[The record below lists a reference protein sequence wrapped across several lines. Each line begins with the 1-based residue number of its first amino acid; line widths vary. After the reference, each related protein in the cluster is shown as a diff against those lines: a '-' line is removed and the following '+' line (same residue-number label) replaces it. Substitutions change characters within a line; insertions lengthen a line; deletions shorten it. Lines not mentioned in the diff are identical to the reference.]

1 MTTENDAS
9 EPLMA
14 DPFSSGGAPEEPLM
28 ADPFS
33 SNAGAAEVEGGAAI
47 GAELAR
53 LGEKYPRVVLVAAD
67 LGDSPLGSAFIR
79 RFPDRFFDFG
89 IAETNSMSAAAGMAA
104 SGLVPYVVQ
113 MAAFGAMKCAE
124 QIRTD
129 MAATRMPVR
138 IISAWSGL
146 MMGYFGTSHHA
157 VEDIAIARA
166 ITGLTI
172 VAPSDGNSM
181 RALLWSTVEHPGP
194 VFFRVGTGEERP
206 VHADV
211 PLIERGRFVRL
222 REGSDMTIIATG
234 VGVQAAVRAAAIL
247 AEEGIETVVY
257 DALYLK
263 PLDDAAVVDAARTTG
278 RILTVEEHKPIGG
291 LTSAVGEVLLR
302 HGLKV
307 DLASVTLPDEDLV
320 VAPPRELLKHYGI
333 THDGVADRAR
343 ELMSR

>member
-1 MTTENDAS
+1 MTTEIDAS
-9 EPLMA
+9 EPAMA
-14 DPFSSGGAPEEPLM
+14 DPFSSGGEAGEPAM

-33 SNAGAAEVEGGAAI
+33 SNAGAAEVEGGAAV
-47 GAELAR
+47 GAELVR
-53 LGEKYPRVVLVAAD
+53 LGEKHPHVVLVAAD

-104 SGLVPYVVQ
+104 SGLTPYVVQ

-129 MAATRMPVR
+129 MAATRVPVR

-166 ITGLTI
+166 ITGLDV

-181 RALLWSTVEHPGP
+181 RALLWATVDHPGP
-194 VFFRVGTGEERP
+194 VFFRVGTGEERQ
-206 VHADV
+206 VHAEV
-211 PLIERGRFVRL
+211 PVIERGRFVKL
-222 REGSDMTIIATG
+222 REGSDVTIIATG
-234 VGVQAAVRAAAIL
+234 VGVQAAVRAASTL
-247 AEEGIETVVY
+247 ADEGIEAEVY

-263 PLDDAAVVDAARTTG
+263 PLDEEAVVDAARTTG

-291 LTSAVGEVLLR
+291 LTSAVGEAVLR
-302 HGLKV
+302 HRLTV

-320 VAPPRELLKHYGI
+320 VATPRELLKKYGI
-333 THDGVADRAR
+333 THDGVADRVR
-343 ELMSR
+343 ELMDR

>member
-33 SNAGAAEVEGGAAI
+33 SNAGAAEVEGGAAV
-47 GAELAR
+47 GAELVR
-53 LGEKYPRVVLVAAD
+53 LGEKYPEVVLVAAD

-79 RFPDRFFDFG
+79 RFPERFFDFG

-104 SGLVPYVVQ
+104 SGLKPYVVQ

-129 MAATRMPVR
+129 MAATQVPVR

-166 ITGLTI
+166 ITGLTV

-181 RALLWSTVEHPGP
+181 RALLWSTVDHPGP

-206 VHADV
+206 VHAEV
-211 PLIERGRFVRL
+211 PVVELGRFVRL
-222 REGSDMTIIATG
+222 REGSDVTIVATG
-234 VGVQAAVRAAAIL
+234 VGVQAAVRAADAL
-247 AEEGIETVVY
+247 AEAGIEAEVY
-257 DALYLK
+257 DALCLK
-263 PLDDAAVVDAARTTG
+263 PLDEEAIVDAARTTG

-291 LTSAVGEVLLR
+291 LTSAVGEAVLK
-302 HGLKV
+302 HHLKV

-320 VAPPRELLKHYGI
+320 VATPRELLKHYGV
-333 THDGVADRAR
+333 THEGVADRVR
-343 ELMSR
+343 ELVSR